1 MNYEACLGIITRFES
16 IRNKNKN
23 LLIEK
28 IKEAEARNDS
38 ELLLKL
44 LNKKQKMAVLAEKKK
59 MALLK

>member
-1 MNYEACLGIITRFES
+1 
-16 IRNKNKN
+16 

-28 IKEAEARNDS
+28 IKEAEARNDT